1 MKIKF
6 GKKDG
11 IFLAVIGLVVLV
23 GLRVVNSDSGSHML
37 GHSSANGMNNSQST
51 SELQMNE
58 FMFAEMMI
66 PHHQQA
72 VDMSDLALKKST
84 NPGILDLAK
93 RIKDA
98 QSAEIIQMQSWL
110 GGKESNSMM
119 NGHSGHSM
127 GGMLTEEEFS
137 KLENSSGVAFDTL
150 FLEGMIAHHEG
161 ALDMARMIKDTTT
174 SEVNNF
180 GLNVVEVQSAEIR
193 EMKELLE
200 NL

>member
-11 IFLAVIGLVVLV
+11 IYLAVIGLVVLV

-72 VDMSDLALKKST
+72 IDISNLALKKST

-93 RIKDA
+93 KIKDYTTPYT
-98 QSAEIIQMQSWL
+98 
-110 GGKESNSMM
+110 N
-119 NGHSGHSM
+119 
-127 GGMLTEEEFS
+127 LTPP
-137 KLENSSGVAFDTL
+137 T
-150 FLEGMIAHHEG
+150 HY
-161 ALDMARMIKDTTT
+161 
-174 SEVNNF
+174 
-180 GLNVVEVQSAEIR
+180 
-193 EMKELLE
+193 